1 MSEFTDLYRLRQDK
15 RWRLKKIRKRASP
28 EEYWKLKDEIDE
40 IGRKLDDIIKTEGKC
55 YPKKKN

>member
-40 IGRKLDDIIKTEGKC
+40 IGRKLDDIIKTEGK
-55 YPKKKN
+55 